1 MMKTRQ
7 LGWGDKRGR
16 PRDTPLPSVTGSVGW
31 AGQPAHPKA
40 TAEPGVISWLWENI
54 NPLVPTDS
62 LQGKIFF
69 SKESKDWASLV
80 AQRLRICLPMQGTR
94 VRALVREDPTCHG
107 ATGPVSHNY

>member
-7 LGWGDKRGR
+7 LGSGDKRGR

-69 SKESKDWASLV
+69 SKESKDCKTERDRPGPLLGHSQPRPRGLWVPSALFG
-80 AQRLRICLPMQGTR
+80 LLPFLER
-94 VRALVREDPTCHG
+94 
-107 ATGPVSHNY
+107 